1 VFLLTKIG
9 FIGAGNMAG
18 AIIECLC
25 KKNVVNPSNLWIFD
39 IDEAK
44 CKTFSERGINTAP
57 NISNISNLCDVVFL
71 CVKPQNFEEV
81 LNQIKDHMKSNL
93 IIVSIAA
100 GISVQYIKNIIGK
113 DSKVIRTMPNTP
125 LMLGIGA
132 IAMSHCAP
140 VTLDEFNMV
149 KGYFDATGIVEVVPE
164 DKMNAVISVNGSSPA
179 YVYLFA
185 KAIIE
190 GAGKQGIDAEL
201 AKKLF
206 AQTLIGSAK
215 MITDSGKSPD
225 ELIKMVSSPGGTT
238 LKALETF
245 YNNHFEQI
253 IIDAMLNCTKRA
265 EELGR

>member
-1 VFLLTKIG
+1 MTKIG

-18 AIIECLC
+18 AIIDCLC
-25 KKNVVNPSNLWIFD
+25 KKNVVNPSDLWIFD
-39 IDEAK
+39 IDGAK
-44 CKTFSERGINTAP
+44 LKTFSERGINAAP
-57 NISNISNLCDVVFL
+57 NISDISNLCDVVFL

-81 LNQIKDHMKSNL
+81 LCNIKGNMKSNP

-100 GISVQYIKNIIGK
+100 GISTEYIKNIVGE
-113 DSKVIRTMPNTP
+113 DAKVIRTMPNTP

-132 IAMSHCAP
+132 IAMSHLAP

-149 KGYFDATGIVEVVPE
+149 CGYFEATGIVEVVPE
-164 DKMNAVISVNGSSPA
+164 EKMNAIISVNGSSPA

-185 KAIIE
+185 KAIID
-190 GAGKQGIDAEL
+190 GAVKQGIDAEL
-201 AKKLF
+201 AKNLF

-215 MITDSGKSPD
+215 MITDSEKSIE

-245 YNNHFEQI
+245 YNNQFEQI
-253 IIDAMLNCTKRA
+253 IIDAMLSCTNRA
-265 EELGR
+265 EELGK